1 MEDDVSSGVYHEGEI
16 TVQRRAGV
24 RERAEQLSGMVER
37 TVPASND
44 VRALVENQPHAVV
57 TSVDRNGAV
66 WVSFLTGEPG
76 FISVD
81 DDRTVNFAA
90 TPATGDPLADH
101 LRSGMPAGV
110 LLVDPRSRNRLRL
123 NGTVEPTDEGFTLT
137 TEEAFPNC
145 PKYIQ
150 QRSFERIADETTN
163 AKCETTDGLRP
174 SHREWI
180 ETTDTFFIG
189 SYYPETGADA
199 SHRGGNPGFVDVNG
213 DTIVYPDYPGNNMF
227 CTLGNVEADS
237 RVGLLFVDFADG
249 RTLQAAGTAEI
260 IWDDDRVAQHEGAE
274 RLVEITVDRTIELP
288 NGNPL
293 RWSLEE
299 RSPFNP

>member
-1 MEDDVSSGVYHEGEI
+1 MANDAASDTYHKGEVA
-16 TVQRRAGV
+16 VQRRADV
-24 RERAEQLSGMVER
+24 RERAEQMSGMVER
-37 TVPASND
+37 TVPASDD
-44 VRALVENQPHAVV
+44 VRELIENQPHAVI
-57 TSVDRNGAV
+57 TSIDRDGAV

-76 FISVD
+76 FIHID
-81 DDRTVNFAA
+81 DDRTVRFAA

-101 LRSGMPAGV
+101 LRSGMPAGI

-123 NGTVEPTDEGFTLT
+123 NGTVEPTDDGFTLT

-150 QRSFERIADETTN
+150 QRSFERVADVTN
-163 AKCETTDGLRP
+163 TQPKTSDGLRP

-189 SYYPETGADA
+189 SYYSGTGADA
-199 SHRGGNPGFVDVNG
+199 SHRGGDPGFVDVDD
-213 DTIVYPDYPGNNMF
+213 DTIVYPDYPGNSMF

-237 RVGLLFVDFADG
+237 RVGLLFVDFSNG
-249 RTLQAAGTAEI
+249 RTLQATGTAEI
-260 IWDDDRVAQHEGAE
+260 IWDDDRVSQHEGAE
-274 RLVEITVDRTIELP
+274 RLVEITVGQTIELP

>member
-1 MEDDVSSGVYHEGEI
+1 MANDAASDIYHEGEVA
-16 TVQRRAGV
+16 VQRRAGV
-24 RERAEQLSGMVER
+24 RERAEQMSGMVER
-37 TVPASND
+37 TVPASDD
-44 VRALVENQPHAVV
+44 VRALITNQPHAVV
-57 TSVDRNGAV
+57 TSVDRDGSV

-76 FISVD
+76 FVGVD
-81 DDRTVNFAA
+81 DNRTVRFAA

-123 NGTVEPTDEGFTLT
+123 NGTVEPTDDGFTLT

-150 QRSFERIADETTN
+150 QRSFEQVADMTN
-163 AKCETTDGLRP
+163 TQRKTSDGLRP

-189 SYYPETGADA
+189 SYYPGTGADA
-199 SHRGGNPGFVDVNG
+199 SHRGGDPGFVDVDD
-213 DTIVYPDYPGNNMF
+213 DTIVYPDYPGNSMF

-237 RVGLLFVDFADG
+237 RVGLLFVDFVNG
-249 RTLQAAGTAEI
+249 RTLQATGTAQI
-260 IWDDDRVAQHEGAE
+260 VWDDDRVSQHEGAE
-274 RLVEITVDRTIELP
+274 RLAEITVGRTIELP

>member
-1 MEDDVSSGVYHEGEI
+1 MGNDAVSDVYHEGEI
-16 TVQRRAGV
+16 AVQRQAGV
-24 RERAEQLSGMVER
+24 RERAQQLSGMVER
-37 TVPASND
+37 TVPGSED

-57 TSVDRNGAV
+57 TSVDDDGAV
-66 WVSFLTGEPG
+66 WVSFLAGEPG
-76 FISVD
+76 FISID
-81 DDRTVNFAA
+81 DARTVRFAA
-90 TPATGDPLADH
+90 TPAAGDPLANH
-101 LRSGMPAGV
+101 LRPGMPAGV
-110 LLVDPRSRNRLRL
+110 LLVDPRNRNRLRL
-123 NGTVEPTDEGFTLT
+123 NGTVDPTEEGFLLT

-150 QRSFERIADETTN
+150 KRSFERVIDDTTDTARET
-163 AKCETTDGLRP
+163 ADGLRP

-180 ETTDTFFIG
+180 GTTDTFFIG
-189 SYYPETGADA
+189 SYYPGTGADA
-199 SHRGGNPGFVDVNG
+199 SHRGGDPGFVDVDG

-227 CTLGNVEADS
+227 CTLGNVEAHS

-249 RTLQAAGTAEI
+249 RTLQTTGTGEI
-260 IWDDDRVAQHEGAE
+260 IWNDDRVARYEGAE
-274 RLVEITVDRTIELP
+274 RLVEITVDRAIKLP